1 MKIINIILIISFYL
15 EGIITNFINLNT
27 KLFNPLFLFT
37 GIILIYPLI
46 NNEHK
51 YYRMCLTYGFIYDL
65 VYTNTIFLHALIF
78 LLIGYLI
85 SKSMTYFE
93 NNLLNTN
100 ITILISILIYRIIN
114 YILLCLVSEVSFNI
128 YELLNSITSSIILNI
143 LYGTILYLLLRKK
156 YINNRNK
163 IL

>member
-37 GIILIYPLI
+37 GLILIYPLI
-46 NNEHK
+46 INK
-51 YYRMCLTYGFIYDL
+51 RRYYQICLIYGFMYDL
-65 VYTNTIFLHALIF
+65 VYTNTIFLHALTF

-85 SKSMTYFE
+85 SKGMNYFE

-100 ITILISILIYRIIN
+100 LLILISIPIYRIIS
-114 YILLCLVSEVSFNI
+114 YVLLCLVSDLSFNI
-128 YELLNSITSSIILNI
+128 SELLKSITSSIIINI
-143 LYGTILYLLLRKK
+143 LYGTILYLILKNK
-156 YINNRNK
+156 HINYRNK
-163 IL
+163 L